1 MPNAND
7 TTAKLTWFW
16 KSAYPGVA
24 KYIPFERIANKAW
37 KEANPD
43 TYKEIGSIGVMHLEN
58 LYKTL
63 KTEQGREYYAK
74 TLDLPASISVDLD
87 NNQQQPTTAM
97 DSQTNLERT
106 FLVQCSEEQLVAL
119 GNWMYDNGIF
129 FNKCSDKLNE
139 AAHKETFPAAEAKED
154 NGTVRP

>member
-1 MPNAND
+1 MSD

-37 KEANPD
+37 KEANAD
-43 TYKEIGSIGVMHLEN
+43 TYKEVGSIGTMHLEN
-58 LYKTL
+58 LFTTL

-87 NNQQQPTTAM
+87 TNNQQQPTTM
-97 DSQTNLERT
+97 EMQEVMERT
-106 FLVQCSEEQLVAL
+106 FLVQCSKEQLVAL

-139 AAHKETFPAAEAKED
+139 AAHKESFPAAEAEKTD
-154 NGTVRP
+154 GTVRP